1 NNHLLHRFM
10 SDGGARA
17 YRISQRTVLYLH
29 TLNMDGFMQSRVE
42 EFLEDLIQRLPQID
56 ACRQSIID
64 SFDLIVDCYRQN
76 GKLLVCGNGGSAADA
91 EHIVGELMKEFML
104 KRRIPDEDKKKLM
117 EKIPQSGDYIAAGL
131 QLALP
136 AISLVSQ
143 TSLLT
148 AFANDVNTDMAFA
161 QQVYGYGRRGDV
173 LIAISTSGNSDNIL
187 NAARVA
193 HAFGIRVIGLTGEAG
208 GLLRPLCDVAICVP
222 EKVTFLVQELHVP
235 VYHTLCAMIEEEF
248 FGHLTR

>member
-1 NNHLLHRFM
+1 
-10 SDGGARA
+10 
-17 YRISQRTVLYLH
+17 
-29 TLNMDGFMQSRVE
+29 MQSHVE
-42 EFLEDLIQRLPQID
+42 QFLDGLIRRLPQIHP
-56 ACRQSIID
+56 CRRSIID
-64 SFDLIVDCYRQN
+64 SFTMIVNCYRRN

-91 EHIVGELMKEFML
+91 EHIVGELMKEFRL
-104 KRRIPDEDKKKLM
+104 KRRIPDEDKQKLM
-117 EKIPQSGDYIAAGL
+117 ERIPEHGDEIASGL

-148 AFANDVNTDMAFA
+148 AFANDVNTSMAFA
-161 QQVYGYGRRGDV
+161 QQVYGYGREGDV

-187 NAARVA
+187 NAVRVA
-193 HAFGIRVIGLTGEAG
+193 HAFGIHVIGLTGETG

-222 EKVTFLVQELHVP
+222 EKKTFLVQELHVP

-248 FGHLTR
+248 YGHLGR